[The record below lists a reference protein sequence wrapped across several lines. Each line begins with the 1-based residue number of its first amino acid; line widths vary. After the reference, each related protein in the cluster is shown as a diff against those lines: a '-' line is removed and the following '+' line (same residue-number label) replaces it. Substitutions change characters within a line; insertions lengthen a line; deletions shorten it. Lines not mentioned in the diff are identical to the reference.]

1 MPTRA
6 PRVETGFDVEI
17 VEEYAGFACVQ
28 ATGAGAKRLYKDEA
42 GGHRW
47 QRIPPTE
54 KRGRVHSST
63 ITVAV
68 LDPDAPV
75 GARLDL
81 RDVEVTTTRGSGP
94 GGQNRNK
101 VESCVIATHRP
112 SGLSVRI
119 DNERSQHQ
127 NKALAYQV
135 LAARLYQAAS
145 EGAKAERDRLRHD
158 QVGSGQRGDAVRT
171 YREQDDQVIDRRTG
185 KKASLK
191 KWRKG
196 EW

>member
-1 MPTRA
+1 VLTRA
-6 PRVETGFDVEI
+6 PRVETVFDVEVI
-17 VEEYAGFACVQ
+17 EEYAGFACVQ
-28 ATGAGAKRLYKDEA
+28 VTGVDAKRLYANEA

-47 QRIPPTE
+47 QRIPATE

-68 LDPDAPV
+68 LDLNTSV
-75 GARLDL
+75 NTQFNTS
-81 RDVEVTTTRGSGP
+81 DVEIVTARGSGP
-94 GGQNRNK
+94 GGQKRNK
-101 VESCVIATHRP
+101 TESCVIATHRP

-127 NKALAYQV
+127 NKATAYQI
-135 LAARLYQAAS
+135 LAARLHEAAV
-145 EGAKAERDRLRHD
+145 EGVKSDRDRLRHD

-171 YREQDDQVIDRRTG
+171 YREQDDQIIDRRSG
-185 KKASLK
+185 KKSSLR